1 MDTETI
7 HVQHR
12 RRVAIVTDS
21 TADLP
26 AALRDQ
32 ARMTVVPVDVIVDGR
47 TFRDGEE
54 IDAAAFAGRTGEIVA
69 TAAPPP
75 KRFAAVFRDLGQT
88 HDAVVAVV
96 VSSRLGRV
104 YDAARI
110 AAGMVA
116 GEVPVVVVDSRSA
129 SMGVG
134 FQALRA
140 AQLADA
146 GAGADDIAAAL
157 RAEEWRFP
165 VAFFVDTLEHLQHG
179 GRIGRA
185 AALIGDV
192 LRLKPLLRIDEG
204 QVVPLE
210 RTRTRARAID
220 GLVDF
225 VRGLGSVERV
235 AALYTTDPADGAL
248 LAHRLREECGLPAD
262 RVLAT
267 RVGPAVAVHI
277 GPGAMGVAAAVSDV
291 EG

>member
-1 MDTETI
+1 MDAEPTAT
-7 HVQHR
+7 HR
-12 RRVAIVTDS
+12 PRRVAIVTDS

-26 AALRDQ
+26 AALREQ
-32 ARMTVVPVDVIVDGR
+32 AGISVVPVDILVDGR
-47 TFRDGEE
+47 RLRDGEE
-54 IDAAAFAGRTGEIVA
+54 IDAASFAGRPRVAAA

-75 KRFAAVFRDLGQT
+75 ERFAAAFRDLGQT

-110 AAGMVA
+110 AARMVA
-116 GEVPVVVVDSRSA
+116 DEAPVVVVDSRSA

-134 FQALRA
+134 FQALHA
-140 AQLADA
+140 AELADA
-146 GAGADDIAAAL
+146 GADAEEIAAIV
-157 RAEEWRFP
+157 RAEELRFP
-165 VAFFVDTLEHLQHG
+165 VAFFVDTLEYLQQG

-192 LRLKPLLRIDEG
+192 LQLKPLLRIDEG

-225 VRGLGSVERV
+225 VRGLGAVERV
-235 AALYTTDPADGAL
+235 AALYATDPADGDL
-248 LAHRLREECGLPAD
+248 LARRLREECGLPAE
-262 RVLAT
+262 RVFAT
-267 RVGPAVAVHI
+267 RIGPAVAVHI
-277 GPGAMGVAAAVSDV
+277 GPGAMGVAVADV

>member
-1 MDTETI
+1 MEDEPTAI
-7 HVQHR
+7 QHS

-21 TADLP
+21 SADLP
-26 AALRDQ
+26 AALRTH
-32 ARMTVVPVDVIVDGR
+32 AGITVVPVDVIVDGK

-54 IDAAAFAGRTGEIVA
+54 IDAASFAGRSGARVA

-75 KRFAAVFRDLGQT
+75 KRFAAAFRDLGQT

-116 GEVPVVVVDSRSA
+116 GEVPVQVVDSRSA
-129 SMGVG
+129 SMGIG

-140 AQLADA
+140 AELAD
-146 GAGADDIAAAL
+146 GGADAAEIAAAL
-157 RAEEWRFP
+157 RTEEWRFP
-165 VAFFVDTLEHLQHG
+165 VAFFVDTLEYLQHG

-192 LRLKPLLRIDEG
+192 LRLKPLLGIDEG

-225 VRGLGSVERV
+225 VHGLGEVERV
-235 AALYTTDPADGAL
+235 AALFTTDPADGEM
-248 LAHRLREECGLPAD
+248 LARRLRDECGLPAG

-277 GPGAMGVAAAVSDV
+277 GPGALGVAVADGHA
-291 EG
+291 

>member
-1 MDTETI
+1 MDEEPTPD
-7 HVQHR
+7 QPQ

-21 TADLP
+21 AADLP
-26 AALRDQ
+26 SALRER
-32 ARMTVVPVDVIVDGR
+32 ARITVVPVDVVVDGR
-47 TFRDGEE
+47 MLRDGEG
-54 IDAAAFAGRTGEIVA
+54 IDGVSFAERAAGVVG

-75 KRFAAVFRDLGQT
+75 KRFASAFRALGEA

-110 AAGMVA
+110 AADMVA
-116 GEVPVVVVDSRSA
+116 GEVPVQVVDSRSA

-140 AQLADA
+140 AHLADA
-146 GAGADDIAAAL
+146 GLDADEIAATL

-165 VAFFVDTLEHLQHG
+165 VAFFVDTLDHLQQG

-185 AALIGDV
+185 AALIGEV
-192 LRLKPLLRIDEG
+192 LQLKPLLRIDEG

-225 VRGLGSVERV
+225 VRALGEVERV
-235 AALYTTDPADGAL
+235 AALYTTNPADGEV
-248 LAHRLREECGLPAD
+248 LARRLRAECGLPAE
-262 RVLAT
+262 RVFPV
-267 RVGPAVAVHI
+267 RVGPTVAAHI
-277 GPGAMGVAAAVSDV
+277 GPGAMGVAVADI

>member
-1 MDTETI
+1 MDTEPNDSKPG
-7 HVQHR
+7 

-26 AALRDQ
+26 AALRRRAGID
-32 ARMTVVPVDVIVDGR
+32 VVPVDVLVDGR
-47 TFRDGEE
+47 RLRDGDE
-54 IDAAAFAGRTGEIVA
+54 IDAASFAGRSRTTAA

-75 KRFAAVFRDLGQT
+75 ERFAAAFRDLGQT
-88 HDAVVAVV
+88 HAAVVAVV

-104 YDAARI
+104 YDAARS
-110 AAGMVA
+110 AAESVA
-116 GEVPVVVVDSRSA
+116 DEVPVVVVDSRSA

-146 GAGADDIAAAL
+146 GADAEEIAAIV
-157 RAEEWRFP
+157 RAEEMRFP
-165 VAFFVDTLEHLQHG
+165 VAFFVDTLEYLQHG

-225 VRGLGSVERV
+225 VRGLGAVEQV
-235 AALYTTDPADGAL
+235 AALYATDPADGEAL
-248 LAHRLREECGLPAD
+248 ARRLRDECGLPAD
-262 RVLAT
+262 RVFAT
-267 RVGPAVAVHI
+267 RIGPAVAVHI
-277 GPGAMGVAAAVSDV
+277 GPGAMGVAVADV